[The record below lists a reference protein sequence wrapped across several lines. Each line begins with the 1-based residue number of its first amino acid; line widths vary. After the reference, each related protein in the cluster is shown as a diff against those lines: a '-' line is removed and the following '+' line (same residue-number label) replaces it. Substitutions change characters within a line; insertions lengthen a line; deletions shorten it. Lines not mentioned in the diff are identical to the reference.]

1 MTLMDRNIDTLPR
14 IDGERLWS
22 RLMSMAEI
30 GARDDDGVD
39 RQALSAEDRAAMA
52 RLIGWGEAIGVIAS
66 FDTAGNLFLTLP
78 GASEGAPV
86 LIGSHLDSQPTGGRF
101 DGVYGVLAAFEVL
114 ETLHD
119 AGITPPRPITLVAWM
134 NEEGGRF
141 APGMMGSEVFAGHRS
156 LDDIR
161 AVRDAEGISVG
172 AELDLLAET
181 FPQVPRHEPGFA
193 LHAYIEPHIEQADR
207 LERDALVIGAVTGI
221 QGKKTYEVTLS
232 GREAHAGTEPMER
245 RADAVQ
251 AFARVAL
258 AMQAAALE
266 AGPDIRFTIGRVEV
280 EPNAPSVV
288 PATVRFRI
296 DLRHPENAVLDRVGA
311 ALEAAA
317 EQEASPCTSAVRR
330 MVDAPANGFS
340 PALRAAI
347 LASAAARGLPA
358 TELLSA
364 AGHDARHMA
373 PLTAAAMIFIPC
385 RGGLSHHPDE
395 WADPDHVAAGAQVLL
410 DTCLK
415 AASATRENG
424 DLS

>member
-1 MTLMDRNIDTLPR
+1 MDLSQPPLPR
-14 IDGERLWS
+14 IDGARLWS

-30 GARDDDGVD
+30 GARTDGGVD

-52 RLIGWGEAIGVIAS
+52 RLIGWGESIGLLPS

-78 GASEGAPV
+78 GASEGATV

-101 DGVYGVLAAFEVL
+101 DGVFGVLAAFEVL

-119 AGITPPRPITLVAWM
+119 RGIVPPRPITLVAWM

-141 APGMMGSEVFAGHRS
+141 APGMMGSEVFSGHRR
-156 LDDIR
+156 LTQIG
-161 AVRDAEGISVG
+161 AVTDAAGVSV
-172 AELDLLAET
+172 ATELERLAEA
-181 FPQVPRHEPGFA
+181 FPGVPRIAPGFP
-193 LHAYIEPHIEQADR
+193 LHAYIEPHIEQADH
-207 LERDALVIGAVTGI
+207 LEREALVIGAVTGI

-245 RADAVQ
+245 RVDAVQ

-258 AMQAAALE
+258 AMQEAALQ

-280 EPNAPSVV
+280 LPNAPSVV

-296 DLRHPENAVLDRVGA
+296 DLRHPRNDVLDRTGL

-317 EQEASPCTSAVRR
+317 RAAAAPCIAEVQP
-330 MVDAPANGFS
+330 MVDAPANTFS
-340 PALRAAI
+340 PALRRAI
-347 LASAAARGLPA
+347 LRSAAARGLPA

-373 PLTAAAMIFIPC
+373 PLAPSAMIFIPC
-385 RGGLSHHPDE
+385 RGGLSHHPEE
-395 WADPDHVAAGAQVLL
+395 WAEPAHVAAGAQVLL
-410 DTCLK
+410 DTCLH
-415 AASATRENG
+415 AASATRDKG